1 MAGSRYQG
9 RWIDPEAYLNLAELK
24 IPHWLFMDECVSW
37 TRDAGAARFRMG
49 QHLAW
54 RSATYGV
61 PRTGESTQ
69 R

>member
-1 MAGSRYQG
+1 MAGSRYHG
-9 RWIDPEAYLNLAELK
+9 RRIDPQAYLNLAALG

-37 TRDAGAARFRMG
+37 SRDAGAARSWMG
-49 QHLAW
+49 EHLAW
-54 RSATYGV
+54 RSVTYGV